1 MPPPLAATWQALFPR
16 ATTVSVATLAERYQ
30 AEVFR
35 YAVRRVTDTAE
46 AEDITAEVFAAVL
59 AQPGRVPKA
68 SPSSDDDLT
77 RAGAASLTRREH
89 GKA

>member
-1 MPPPLAATWQALFPR
+1 MFFRKPQITADLLRIRYLGVVLAY
-16 ATTVSVATLAERYQ
+16 VAT
-30 AEVFR
+30 
-35 YAVRRVTDTAE
+35 RVGCDA